1 MSKDYYKILGVQKSS
16 TKEEVK
22 KAFRK
27 LAHQHHPDKNGGDD
41 AKFKE
46 INEAYTVLS
55 NDQKRAQ
62 YDQFGSNFDG
72 STAGNSSSA
81 GFGGFDFSQ
90 FRQGGQQADF
100 DVDLGDIFGS
110 FFRGGGGFQRRR
122 KGQDIRVDIELS
134 FKDSIFGK
142 KEKIKVPY
150 KSKKAEEMTVD
161 IPAGMDNGEMLRV
174 RQKGEE
180 IEEGIPGD
188 LFIKIH
194 AKEHNTLKKE
204 GVNLI
209 TSKKIKL
216 TESILGTKAEIETP
230 EEESVT
236 VKIPQGI
243 KHGEVLRLKGKGV
256 PAYGGSARGDI
267 LIQILIDTPK
277 KLSKKAKKA
286 IEELQKEG
294 L

>member
-1 MSKDYYKILGVQKSS
+1 MSKDYYKILNIPKSS
-16 TKEEVK
+16 SKEEIK

-27 LAHQHHPDKNGGDD
+27 LAHKHHPDKNGGDE

-46 INEAYTVLS
+46 INEAYTILS

-72 STAGNSSSA
+72 SGGGQGRSS
-81 GFGGFDFSQ
+81 GFDGFDFSQ
-90 FRQGGQQADF
+90 FRQGGQHADF
-100 DVDLGDIFGS
+100 DVDLGDIFSS
-110 FFRGGGGFQRRR
+110 FFKGGGGFQRRR

-134 FKDSIFGK
+134 FKDSVFGK

-150 KSKKAEEMTVD
+150 KSKRAEEMTVD

-180 IEEGIPGD
+180 VQDGIPGD

-194 AKEHNTLKKE
+194 TKEHKTLKKE

-209 TSKKIKL
+209 TKKNIKL
-216 TESILGTKAEIETP
+216 TQSILGTKTEIETP
-230 EEESVT
+230 EGEAVT

-256 PAYGGSARGDI
+256 PAYGSSSRGDI

-277 KLSKKAKKA
+277 KLSKNAKKA

>member
-1 MSKDYYKILGVQKSS
+1 MAKDYYKILEVTKSS
-16 TKEEVK
+16 TKEEIK

-27 LAHQHHPDKNGGDD
+27 LAHKHHPDKNGGDD

-46 INEAYTVLS
+46 INEAYTILS

-72 STAGNSSSA
+72 SGGGQG
-81 GFGGFDFSQ
+81 GFSGFDGFDFSQ

-100 DVDLGDIFGS
+100 DVDLGEIFGS

-142 KEKIKVPY
+142 KEKIRVPY
-150 KSKKAEEMTVD
+150 KSKKTEDLTID
-161 IPAGMDNGEMLRV
+161 IPAGMDTGEMLKV

-180 IEEGIPGD
+180 IQDGVAGD
-188 LFIKIH
+188 LYLKVH
-194 AKEHNTLKKE
+194 VKEHPNFKKE
-204 GVNLI
+204 GINLI
-209 TSKKIKL
+209 TSKTIKL

-230 EEESVT
+230 EGEKVT
-236 VKIPQGI
+236 IKIPNGI

-256 PAYGGSARGDI
+256 PTYGDKRGDI
-267 LIQILIDTPK
+267 LIQVLIDTPK
-277 KLSKKAKKA
+277 KLSRKAKKA
-286 IEELQKEG
+286 LEELQNEG